1 MKKAI
6 IRILIILL
14 AAAAGFFLRGNV
26 LGLVKVAG
34 DSMSPTL
41 ETGDIVLVTRW
52 DYKTASPARGD
63 VVQAE
68 ISGRH
73 GAYLKR
79 IIGLPGETLEIT
91 GGSVHINGQPLR
103 EFYASA
109 PDDEI
114 SVTLADD
121 EYFLMGDNR
130 PVSYDSREE
139 DFGAVSAASFLGRV
153 RAVLWPLNRIGFIS
167 GS

>member
-1 MKKAI
+1 MKKTI
-6 IRILIILL
+6 IWILIILL
-14 AAAAGFFLRGNV
+14 AAGAGFFLRGNV

-41 ETGDIVLVTRW
+41 ETGDVVLVTRW
-52 DYKTASPARGD
+52 DYKSSAPARGD

-68 ISGRH
+68 IPGRP

-91 GGSVHINGQPLR
+91 GGVVHINGQPLS

-114 SVTLADD
+114 SVTLSAD

>member
-1 MKKAI
+1 MKKTI
-6 IRILIILL
+6 IWILIILL
-14 AAAAGFFLRGNV
+14 AAGAGFFLRGNV

-41 ETGDIVLVTRW
+41 ETGDVVLVTRW
-52 DYKTASPARGD
+52 DYKSSAPSRGD

-68 ISGRH
+68 IPGRP

-91 GGSVHINGQPLR
+91 GGVVHINGQPLR

-114 SVTLADD
+114 SVTLCAD